1 MLKNLYIENIA
12 VIEKTSID
20 FSGGLNVLTGE
31 TGAGKSIVIDSIN
44 AVLGNRT
51 SRDLIRNGSETAFV
65 SAEFE
70 DISPKALETLREY
83 GFDTDDGTVIIQ
95 REISLNSKGKCRING
110 RPATVSTL
118 KAVGTYLIN
127 IHGQHESYELM
138 SPELHINY
146 IDKLGNL
153 KDDIYEY
160 SKAYQEYRALKSE
173 LDKAQFDEAER
184 NRKVDLLQ
192 YQVNELEQADMYVG
206 EFEELKEQRNLIEN
220 KEKIANALN
229 EAHSLLNGG
238 EDTVGILEQLE
249 NACSCLESITEYM
262 PDSEDVLKRI
272 QSVLY
277 ELEDCTSEISRLAD
291 SADSD
296 IGNLEEIEDRIDL
309 IQRLSRKYGSTI
321 QEMLDF
327 LDKAKQE
334 LEYLERYEENR
345 EQLKESC
352 NKALQNA
359 EKLAIVLSEKRKEI
373 SVQFSARVKEE
384 MTFLDMPN
392 VELVV
397 SQKKCPLN
405 NLGCDDI
412 EILISTNV
420 GEEPKPVAKIASGGE
435 LSRMMLA
442 IKNVLADKDD
452 IDTLIFDEVDTGIS
466 GSAAQKVGF
475 KLKEVSK
482 NRQVVCVTHLAQ
494 IAALAD
500 THFKIQ
506 KNVTNGKTYT
516 NVNALNHDGRRDE
529 LARIIG
535 GVEIT
540 QATLDYAEEMLKPMC
555 NFRQPNFH

>member
-20 FSGGLNVLTGE
+20 FTGGLNVLTGE

-51 SRDLIRNGSETAFV
+51 SRDLIRNGAETAFV

-70 DISPKALETLREY
+70 DISPKAEQVLNEY
-83 GFDTDDGTVIIQ
+83 GFETDDGTVMIQ
-95 REISLNSKGKCRING
+95 REISQNSKGKCRING
-110 RPATVSTL
+110 RPATVGTL

-138 SPELHINY
+138 SPDLHINY
-146 IDKLGNL
+146 IDKLGGL
-153 KDDIYEY
+153 QADIDEY
-160 SKAYQEYRALKSE
+160 VKVYKEYHALQSQ
-173 LDKAQFDEAER
+173 LDKAEFDEAER
-184 NRKVDLLQ
+184 NRKIDLLQ
-192 YQVNELEQADMYVG
+192 YQVDELEQADMYVG
-206 EFEELKEQRNLIEN
+206 EYEELKEQRTLIEN

-238 EDTVGILEQLE
+238 EDTGGILEQLE
-249 NACSCLESITEYM
+249 TACSSIESIMEYM
-262 PDSEDVLKRI
+262 PDTEDVYKRI
-272 QSVLY
+272 QSALY
-277 ELEDCTSEISRLAD
+277 ELEDCTSEITGLAD

-296 IGNLEEIEDRIDL
+296 VGDLEEIEDRIDL
-309 IQRLSRKYGSTI
+309 IQRLSRKYGNSI
-321 QEMLDF
+321 EEMLQF
-327 LDKAKQE
+327 LANAKQE
-334 LEYLERYEENR
+334 LDYLERYEENR
-345 EQLKESC
+345 EQLKANC
-352 NKALQNA
+352 QKALKQA
-359 EKLAIVLSEKRKEI
+359 EKLAEGLSQKRKEI
-373 SVQFSARVKEE
+373 AVQFSARVKEE

-397 SQKKCPLN
+397 SQKKCTLN
-405 NLGCDDI
+405 SLGCDDI

-442 IKNVLADKDD
+442 IKNVLADKDE

-466 GSAAQKVGF
+466 GSAAQKVGL

-482 NRQVVCVTHLAQ
+482 SRQVLCVTHLAQ

-500 THFKIQ
+500 SHFKIR
-506 KNVTNGKTYT
+506 KNVSDGKTYT
-516 NVNALNHDGRRDE
+516 NVTPLDHDGRRDE

-540 QATLDYAEEMLKPMC
+540 QATLDYAEEMLK
-555 NFRQPNFH
+555 

>member
-44 AVLGNRT
+44 AILGNRT
-51 SRDLIRNGSETAFV
+51 SRDLIRNGSESAFV
-65 SAEFE
+65 SAEFDE
-70 DISPKALETLREY
+70 ISPKALETLHEF
-83 GFDTDDGTVIIQ
+83 GFDTDDGTLIIQ

-110 RPATVSTL
+110 RPATVGIL

-153 KDDIYEY
+153 KNSIDEY
-160 SKAYQEYRALKSE
+160 AKAYQEYRALKSE
-173 LDKAQFDEAER
+173 LDKAEFDEAER
-184 NRKVDLLQ
+184 NRKIDLLQ
-192 YQVNELEQADMYVG
+192 YQVSELEQADMYIG
-206 EFEELKEQRNLIEN
+206 EFEELKEQRTLIEN
-220 KEKIANALN
+220 KEKIANSLN
-229 EAHSLLNGG
+229 EAHSVLNGG
-238 EDTVGILEQLE
+238 EDTGGILEQLE
-249 NACSCLESITEYM
+249 NACSCLENITEYM
-262 PDSEDVLKRI
+262 PDCEDVLKRM
-272 QSVLY
+272 QSTLY
-277 ELEDCTSEISRLAD
+277 ELEDCTSEISGLAD

-296 IGNLEEIEDRIDL
+296 IGSLEEIEDRIDL

-321 QEMLDF
+321 EEMLQF
-327 LDKAKQE
+327 LDNAKRE

-345 EQLKESC
+345 EQLQENC
-352 NKALQNA
+352 QKALKNA
-359 EKLAIVLSEKRKEI
+359 QRLAESLSEKRKEI

-397 SQKKCPLN
+397 SQKKCALN
-405 NLGCDDI
+405 ALGCDDI

-500 THFKIQ
+500 THFKIH
-506 KNVTNGKTYT
+506 KTVSDGKTYT
-516 NVNALNHDGRRDE
+516 NVNVLDHDGRKNE

-535 GVEIT
+535 GVAIT
-540 QATLDYAEEMLKPMC
+540 QATLDYAEEMLKI
-555 NFRQPNFH
+555 

>member
-44 AVLGNRT
+44 AILGNRT
-51 SRDLIRNGSETAFV
+51 SRDLIRNGSESAFV
-65 SAEFE
+65 SAEFDE
-70 DISPKALETLREY
+70 ISPKALETLHEF
-83 GFDTDDGTVIIQ
+83 GFDTDDGTLIIQ

-110 RPATVSTL
+110 RPATIGIL

-153 KDDIYEY
+153 KNSIDEY
-160 SKAYQEYRALKSE
+160 AKAYQEYRALKSE
-173 LDKAQFDEAER
+173 LDKAEFDEAER
-184 NRKVDLLQ
+184 NRKIDLLQ
-192 YQVNELEQADMYVG
+192 YQVSELEQADMYIG
-206 EFEELKEQRNLIEN
+206 EFEELKEQRTLIEN
-220 KEKIANALN
+220 KEKIANSLN
-229 EAHSLLNGG
+229 EAHSVLNGG
-238 EDTVGILEQLE
+238 EDTGGILEQLE
-249 NACSCLESITEYM
+249 NACSCLENITEYM
-262 PDSEDVLKRI
+262 PDCEDVLKRM
-272 QSVLY
+272 QSTLY
-277 ELEDCTSEISRLAD
+277 ELEDCTSEISGLAD

-296 IGNLEEIEDRIDL
+296 IGSLEEIEDRIDV

-321 QEMLDF
+321 EEMLQF
-327 LDKAKQE
+327 LDNAKRE

-345 EQLKESC
+345 EQLQENC
-352 NKALQNA
+352 QKALKNA
-359 EKLAIVLSEKRKEI
+359 QRLAESLSEKRKEI

-397 SQKKCPLN
+397 SQKKCALN
-405 NLGCDDI
+405 ALGCDDI

-500 THFKIQ
+500 THFKIH
-506 KNVTNGKTYT
+506 KTVSDGKTYT
-516 NVNALNHDGRRDE
+516 NVNVLDHDGRKNE

-535 GVEIT
+535 GVAIT
-540 QATLDYAEEMLKPMC
+540 QATLDYAEEMLKI
-555 NFRQPNFH
+555 

>member
-12 VIEKTSID
+12 VIEKTTID
-20 FSGGLNVLTGE
+20 FSNGLNVLTGE

-51 SRDLIRNGSETAFV
+51 SRDLIRNGSESAFV

-70 DISPKALETLREY
+70 DISQKALETLHEY
-83 GFDTDDGTVIIQ
+83 GFDTDDGTLIIQ

-110 RPATVSTL
+110 RPATVSIL

-153 KDDIYEY
+153 KNDIDEY
-160 SKAYQEYRALKSE
+160 AKAYQEYRALKSE

-184 NRKVDLLQ
+184 NRKIDLLQ
-192 YQVNELEQADMYVG
+192 YQVNELEQADMYAG
-206 EFEELKEQRNLIEN
+206 EFEELKEQRTLIEN

-229 EAHSLLNGG
+229 ETHSLLNGS
-238 EDTVGILEQLE
+238 EDTGGILEQLE
-249 NACSCLESITEYM
+249 NACSCLENIIEYM
-262 PDSEDVLKRI
+262 PDTQDVLKRM
-272 QSVLY
+272 QSTLY
-277 ELEDCTSEISRLAD
+277 ELEDCTSEISGLAD
-291 SADSD
+291 STDSD
-296 IGNLEEIEDRIDL
+296 VGNLEEIEDRIDL

-321 QEMLDF
+321 EEMLDF
-327 LDKAKQE
+327 LNKAKRE

-345 EQLKESC
+345 EQLKENC
-352 NKALQNA
+352 QKAFEKA
-359 EKLAIVLSEKRKEI
+359 EKLAENLSQMRKKI

-405 NLGCDDI
+405 HLGCDDI

-442 IKNVLADKDD
+442 IKNVLADKDN

-466 GSAAQKVGF
+466 GSAAQKVGL
-475 KLKEVSK
+475 KLKEVSSS
-482 NRQVVCVTHLAQ
+482 RQVLCVTHLAQ

-500 THFKIQ
+500 SHYKIR
-506 KNVTNGKTYT
+506 KSVENGKTFT
-516 NVNALNHDGRRDE
+516 EVNTLDHTGRRDE

-540 QATLDYAEEMLKPMC
+540 KATLDYAEEMLSAAGNEK
-555 NFRQPNFH
+555 

>member
-44 AVLGNRT
+44 AILGNRT
-51 SRDLIRNGSETAFV
+51 SRDLIRNGSESAFV
-65 SAEFE
+65 SAEFDE
-70 DISPKALETLREY
+70 ISPKALETLHEF
-83 GFDTDDGTVIIQ
+83 GFDTDDGTLIIQ

-110 RPATVSTL
+110 RPATIGIL

-153 KDDIYEY
+153 KNSIDEY
-160 SKAYQEYRALKSE
+160 AKAYQEYRALKSE
-173 LDKAQFDEAER
+173 LDKAEFDEAER
-184 NRKVDLLQ
+184 NRKIDLLQ
-192 YQVNELEQADMYVG
+192 YQVSELEQADMYIG
-206 EFEELKEQRNLIEN
+206 EFEELKEQRTLIEN
-220 KEKIANALN
+220 KEKIANSLN
-229 EAHSLLNGG
+229 EAHSVLNGG
-238 EDTVGILEQLE
+238 EDTGGILEQLE
-249 NACSCLESITEYM
+249 NACSCLENITEYM
-262 PDSEDVLKRI
+262 PDCEDVLKRM
-272 QSVLY
+272 QSTLY
-277 ELEDCTSEISRLAD
+277 ELEDCTSEISGLAD

-296 IGNLEEIEDRIDL
+296 IGSLEEIEDRIDL

-321 QEMLDF
+321 EEMLQF
-327 LDKAKQE
+327 LDNAKRE

-345 EQLKESC
+345 EQLQENC
-352 NKALQNA
+352 QKALKNA
-359 EKLAIVLSEKRKEI
+359 QRLAESLSEKRKEI

-392 VELVV
+392 AELVV
-397 SQKKCPLN
+397 SQKKCALN
-405 NLGCDDI
+405 ALGCDDI

-500 THFKIQ
+500 THFKIH
-506 KNVTNGKTYT
+506 KTVSDGKTYT
-516 NVNALNHDGRRDE
+516 NVNVLDHDGRKNE

-535 GVEIT
+535 GVAIT
-540 QATLDYAEEMLKPMC
+540 QATLDYAEEMLKI
-555 NFRQPNFH
+555 

>member
-44 AVLGNRT
+44 AILGNRT
-51 SRDLIRNGSETAFV
+51 SRDLIRNGSESAFV
-65 SAEFE
+65 SAEFDE
-70 DISPKALETLREY
+70 ISPKALETLHEF
-83 GFDTDDGTVIIQ
+83 GFDTDDGTLIIQ

-110 RPATVSTL
+110 RPATIGIL

-153 KDDIYEY
+153 KNSIDEY
-160 SKAYQEYRALKSE
+160 AKAYQEYRALKSE
-173 LDKAQFDEAER
+173 LDKAEFDEAER
-184 NRKVDLLQ
+184 NRKIDLLQ
-192 YQVNELEQADMYVG
+192 YQVSELEQADMYIG
-206 EFEELKEQRNLIEN
+206 EFEELKEQRTLIEN
-220 KEKIANALN
+220 KEKIANSLN
-229 EAHSLLNGG
+229 EAHSVLNGG
-238 EDTVGILEQLE
+238 EDTGGILEQLE
-249 NACSCLESITEYM
+249 NACSCLENITEYM
-262 PDSEDVLKRI
+262 PDCEDVLKRM
-272 QSVLY
+272 QSTLY
-277 ELEDCTSEISRLAD
+277 ELEDCTSEISGLAD

-321 QEMLDF
+321 EEMLQF
-327 LDKAKQE
+327 LDNAKRE

-345 EQLKESC
+345 EQLQENC
-352 NKALQNA
+352 QKALKNA
-359 EKLAIVLSEKRKEI
+359 QRLAESLSEKRKEI

-397 SQKKCPLN
+397 SQKKCALN
-405 NLGCDDI
+405 ALGCDDI

-500 THFKIQ
+500 THFKIH
-506 KNVTNGKTYT
+506 KTVSDGKTYT
-516 NVNALNHDGRRDE
+516 NVNVLDHDGRKNE

-535 GVEIT
+535 GVAIT
-540 QATLDYAEEMLKPMC
+540 QATLDYAEEMLKI
-555 NFRQPNFH
+555 

>member
-12 VIEKTSID
+12 VIEKTTID
-20 FSGGLNVLTGE
+20 FSNGLNVLTGE

-51 SRDLIRNGSETAFV
+51 SRDLIRNGSE
-65 SAEFE
+65 SA
-70 DISPKALETLREY
+70 
-83 GFDTDDGTVIIQ
+83 DDGTLIIQ

-110 RPATVSTL
+110 RPATVSIL

-153 KDDIYEY
+153 KNDIDEY
-160 SKAYQEYRALKSE
+160 AKAYQEYRALKSE

-184 NRKVDLLQ
+184 NRKIDLLQ
-192 YQVNELEQADMYVG
+192 YQVNELEQADMYAG
-206 EFEELKEQRNLIEN
+206 EFEELKEQRTLIEN

-229 EAHSLLNGG
+229 EAHSILSGG
-238 EDTVGILEQLE
+238 EDTSGILEQLE
-249 NACSCLESITEYM
+249 NACSSLENIVEYM
-262 PDSEDVLKRI
+262 PDTQDVLKRM
-272 QSVLY
+272 QSTLY
-277 ELEDCTSEISRLAD
+277 ELEDCTSEISGFAD

-321 QEMLDF
+321 EEMLDF
-327 LDKAKQE
+327 LNKAKRE

-345 EQLKESC
+345 EQLKENC
-352 NKALQNA
+352 QKAFKKA
-359 EKLAIVLSEKRKEI
+359 EKLAENLSQQRKQI
-373 SVQFSARVKEE
+373 SVQFSAHVKEE

-420 GEEPKPVAKIASGGE
+420 GEDPKPVAKIASGGE

-442 IKNVLADKDD
+442 IKNVIADKDE

-506 KNVTNGKTYT
+506 KNVSDGKTYT
-516 NVNALNHDGRRDE
+516 NVNALDHDGRRDE

-540 QATLDYAEEMLKPMC
+540 QATLDYAEEMLKSIS
-555 NFRQPNFH
+555 N

>member
-20 FSGGLNVLTGE
+20 FTSGLNVLTGE

-51 SRDLIRNGSETAFV
+51 SRDLIRNGAETAFV
-65 SAEFE
+65 CAEFE
-70 DISPKALETLREY
+70 DISPKAEQVLNEY
-83 GFDTDDGTVIIQ
+83 GFETDDGMVIIQ
-95 REISLNSKGKCRING
+95 REISQNSKGKCRING
-110 RPATVSTL
+110 RPATVGTL

-146 IDKLGNL
+146 IDKLGDL
-153 KDDIYEY
+153 QSDIDGYTKVY
-160 SKAYQEYRALKSE
+160 KEYRALQSQ
-173 LDKAQFDEAER
+173 LDKAEFDEAER
-184 NRKVDLLQ
+184 NRKIDLLQ

-206 EFEELKEQRNLIEN
+206 EYEELKEQRTLIEN

-229 EAHSLLNGG
+229 EAHTCLNGG
-238 EDTVGILEQLE
+238 EDTGGILEQLE
-249 NACSCLESITEYM
+249 TACSELESIMEYM
-262 PDSEDVLKRI
+262 PDTEDVYKRM
-272 QSVLY
+272 QSALY
-277 ELEDCTSEISRLAD
+277 ELEDCTSEIAGLAN

-309 IQRLSRKYGSTI
+309 IQRLSRKYGNSI
-321 QEMLDF
+321 EEMLKF
-327 LDKAKQE
+327 LDNAKRE

-345 EQLKESC
+345 EHLKESC
-352 NKALQNA
+352 QKALKQA
-359 EKLAIVLSEKRKEI
+359 EQLAESLSKKRKEI

-397 SQKKCPLN
+397 SQKKCTLN
-405 NLGCDDI
+405 SLGCDDI

-452 IDTLIFDEVDTGIS
+452 IDTLVFDEVDTGIS
-466 GSAAQKVGF
+466 GSAAQKVGL
-475 KLKEVSK
+475 KLKAVSK
-482 NRQVVCVTHLAQ
+482 SRQVLCVTHLAQ

-500 THFKIQ
+500 SHFKIQ
-506 KNVTNGKTYT
+506 KNVSDGKTYT
-516 NVNALNHDGRRDE
+516 NVTALDHNGRRDE

-540 QATLDYAEEMLKPMC
+540 QATLDYAEEMLTPIS
-555 NFRQPNFH
+555 N

>member
-44 AVLGNRT
+44 AILGNRT
-51 SRDLIRNGSETAFV
+51 SRDLIRNGSESAFV
-65 SAEFE
+65 SAEFDE
-70 DISPKALETLREY
+70 ISPKALETLHEF
-83 GFDTDDGTVIIQ
+83 GFDTDDGTLIIQ

-110 RPATVSTL
+110 RPATVGIL

-153 KDDIYEY
+153 KNSIDEY
-160 SKAYQEYRALKSE
+160 AKAYQEYRALKSE
-173 LDKAQFDEAER
+173 LDKAEFDEAER
-184 NRKVDLLQ
+184 NRKIDLLQ
-192 YQVNELEQADMYVG
+192 YQVSELEQADMYIG
-206 EFEELKEQRNLIEN
+206 EFEELKEQRTLIEN
-220 KEKIANALN
+220 KEKIANSLN
-229 EAHSLLNGG
+229 EAHSVLNGG
-238 EDTVGILEQLE
+238 EDTGGILEQLE
-249 NACSCLESITEYM
+249 NACSCLENITEYM
-262 PDSEDVLKRI
+262 PDCEDVLKRM
-272 QSVLY
+272 QSTLY
-277 ELEDCTSEISRLAD
+277 ELEDCTSELSGLAD

-296 IGNLEEIEDRIDL
+296 IGSLEEIEDRIDL

-321 QEMLDF
+321 EEMLQF
-327 LDKAKQE
+327 LDNAKRE

-345 EQLKESC
+345 EQLQENC
-352 NKALQNA
+352 QKALKNA
-359 EKLAIVLSEKRKEI
+359 QRLAESLSEKRKEI

-397 SQKKCPLN
+397 SQKKCALN
-405 NLGCDDI
+405 ALGCDDI

-500 THFKIQ
+500 THFKIH
-506 KNVTNGKTYT
+506 KTVSDGKTYT
-516 NVNALNHDGRRDE
+516 NVNVLDHDGRKNE

-535 GVEIT
+535 GVAIT
-540 QATLDYAEEMLKPMC
+540 QATLDYAEEMLKI
-555 NFRQPNFH
+555 

>member
-44 AVLGNRT
+44 AILGNRT
-51 SRDLIRNGSETAFV
+51 SRDLIRNGSESAFV
-65 SAEFE
+65 SAEFDE
-70 DISPKALETLREY
+70 ISPKALETLHEF
-83 GFDTDDGTVIIQ
+83 GFDTDDGTLIIQ

-110 RPATVSTL
+110 RPATIGIL

-153 KDDIYEY
+153 KNSIDEY
-160 SKAYQEYRALKSE
+160 AKAYQEYRALKSE
-173 LDKAQFDEAER
+173 LDKAEFDEAER
-184 NRKVDLLQ
+184 NRKIDLLQ
-192 YQVNELEQADMYVG
+192 YQVSELEQADMYIG
-206 EFEELKEQRNLIEN
+206 EFEELKEQRTLIEN
-220 KEKIANALN
+220 KEKIANSLN
-229 EAHSLLNGG
+229 EAHSVLNGG
-238 EDTVGILEQLE
+238 EDTGGILEQLE
-249 NACSCLESITEYM
+249 NACSCLENITEYM
-262 PDSEDVLKRI
+262 PDCEDVLKRM
-272 QSVLY
+272 QSTLY
-277 ELEDCTSEISRLAD
+277 ELEDCTSEISGLAD

-296 IGNLEEIEDRIDL
+296 IGSLEEIEDRIDL

-321 QEMLDF
+321 EEMLQF
-327 LDKAKQE
+327 LDNAKRE

-345 EQLKESC
+345 EQLQENC
-352 NKALQNA
+352 QKALKNA
-359 EKLAIVLSEKRKEI
+359 QRLAESLSEKRKEI

-397 SQKKCPLN
+397 SQKKCALN
-405 NLGCDDI
+405 ALGCDDI

-482 NRQVVCVTHLAQ
+482 KRQVVCVTHLAQ

-500 THFKIQ
+500 THFKIH
-506 KNVTNGKTYT
+506 KTVSDGKTYT
-516 NVNALNHDGRRDE
+516 NVNVLDHDGRKNE

-535 GVEIT
+535 GVAIT
-540 QATLDYAEEMLKPMC
+540 QATLDYAEDMLKI
-555 NFRQPNFH
+555 

>member
-12 VIEKTSID
+12 VIEKTTID
-20 FSGGLNVLTGE
+20 FSNGLNVLTGE

-51 SRDLIRNGSETAFV
+51 SRDLIRNGSESAFV

-70 DISPKALETLREY
+70 DISQKALETLHEY
-83 GFDTDDGTVIIQ
+83 GFDTDDGTLIIQ

-110 RPATVSTL
+110 RPATVSIL

-153 KDDIYEY
+153 KNDIDEY
-160 SKAYQEYRALKSE
+160 AKAYQEYRALKSE

-184 NRKVDLLQ
+184 NRKIDLLQ
-192 YQVNELEQADMYVG
+192 YQVNELEQADMYAG
-206 EFEELKEQRNLIEN
+206 EFEELKEQRTLIEN

-229 EAHSLLNGG
+229 EAHSILSGG
-238 EDTVGILEQLE
+238 EDTSGILEQLE
-249 NACSCLESITEYM
+249 NACSSLENIVEYM
-262 PDSEDVLKRI
+262 PDTQDVLKRM
-272 QSVLY
+272 QSTLY
-277 ELEDCTSEISRLAD
+277 ELEDCTSEISGFAD

-321 QEMLDF
+321 EEMLDF
-327 LDKAKQE
+327 LNKAKRE

-345 EQLKESC
+345 EQLKENC
-352 NKALQNA
+352 QKAFKKA
-359 EKLAIVLSEKRKEI
+359 EKLAENLSQQRKQI
-373 SVQFSARVKEE
+373 SVQFSAHVKEE

-405 NLGCDDI
+405 HLGCDDI

-442 IKNVLADKDD
+442 IKNVIADKDE
-452 IDTLIFDEVDTGIS
+452 IDTLIFDEVDTRIS

-506 KNVTNGKTYT
+506 KNVINGKTYT

-555 NFRQPNFH
+555 N

>member
-44 AVLGNRT
+44 AILGNRT
-51 SRDLIRNGSETAFV
+51 SRDLIRNGSESAFV
-65 SAEFE
+65 SAEFDE
-70 DISPKALETLREY
+70 ISPKALETLHEF
-83 GFDTDDGTVIIQ
+83 GFDTDDGTLIIQ

-110 RPATVSTL
+110 RPATIGIL

-153 KDDIYEY
+153 KNSIDEY
-160 SKAYQEYRALKSE
+160 AKAYQEYRALKSE
-173 LDKAQFDEAER
+173 LDKAEFDEAER
-184 NRKVDLLQ
+184 NRKIDLLQ
-192 YQVNELEQADMYVG
+192 YQVSELEQADMYIG
-206 EFEELKEQRNLIEN
+206 EFEELKEQRTLIEN
-220 KEKIANALN
+220 KEKIANSLN
-229 EAHSLLNGG
+229 EAHSVLNGG
-238 EDTVGILEQLE
+238 EDTGGILEQLE
-249 NACSCLESITEYM
+249 NACSCLENITEYM
-262 PDSEDVLKRI
+262 PDCEDVLKRM
-272 QSVLY
+272 QSTLY
-277 ELEDCTSEISRLAD
+277 ELEDCTSEISGLAD

-296 IGNLEEIEDRIDL
+296 IGSLEEIEDRIDL

-321 QEMLDF
+321 EEMLQF
-327 LDKAKQE
+327 LDNAKRE

-345 EQLKESC
+345 EQLQENC
-352 NKALQNA
+352 QKALKNA
-359 EKLAIVLSEKRKEI
+359 QRLAESLSEKRKEI

-397 SQKKCPLN
+397 SQKKCALN
-405 NLGCDDI
+405 ALGCDDI

-482 NRQVVCVTHLAQ
+482 KRQVVCVTHLAQ

-500 THFKIQ
+500 THFKIH
-506 KNVTNGKTYT
+506 KTVSDGKTYT
-516 NVNALNHDGRRDE
+516 NVNVLDHDGRKNE

-535 GVEIT
+535 GVAIT
-540 QATLDYAEEMLKPMC
+540 QATLDYAEEMLKI
-555 NFRQPNFH
+555 